1 MGAARVLPMWLIVS
15 VLACIGAASYFNTLQ
30 AGFTYDDFYA
40 VINNRDVTDDNTP
53 LYDLLLN
60 DFWGYKISRPNSH
73 KSYRPLTTLS
83 LRLQRRYGNQILK
96 RLGWRKAY
104 RVQDSS
110 EDDLDP
116 FPFHIC
122 NVAMHAAI
130 TCLVYLLA
138 MRLCRDRDA
147 PLISGLWQHRHGD
160 SPFEEDGAGRQQED
174 WGDRKGAA
182 RNGLRNRRSSVS
194 AEHTGPTGMQ
204 QKLSCGDEKGAAMVR
219 HQAEAFLAGA
229 IFAVHPIHTEA
240 VASIVGQAEL
250 LCAAFSIG
258 AIVLY
263 AQAADIGQWMCRRSG
278 RQGECGWMGAGH
290 WLLVVAA
297 LLCIWAASLA
307 KEIGI
312 TVTATVVLYDAFLV
326 PFDRVPQP
334 PGRLGLADLARRSWH
349 QARTRKA
356 ARILAAGLTLVCYV
370 KLRSF
375 LAVDQLVRMYREL
388 DNPIAFAVGPT
399 KLLSLAH
406 LHAQYAW
413 LMLAPARMCSDWSY
427 ACVPLVERAS
437 DWRNLLSIAAYV
449 WLGRALLI
457 GRPWEVIAEG
467 LYGPREAH
475 GQVRKGSPVLLCGG
489 WLGMEAAPQSRH
501 AAQQQAHQRQRRRWH
516 CFVAAGLIVAPF
528 LPASNLFFW
537 VGTYIGE
544 RLLYTPSIGYCI
556 LVADL
561 LAVLAGDS
569 LPSILLLWRQSPGEG
584 ERQGR
589 RSTAGRKRVAA
600 LLVALLLGG
609 YMWRTI
615 DRNWDWEDEER
626 LFRSALQVC
635 PNGAKNH
642 LNMGIVE
649 RRYRN
654 WAAALHHFQQAQR
667 LSSASFCEPLYWIGT
682 TRIHSGRDVA
692 LGAQEL
698 EDSLACPQTATKAA
712 TALADVYSALHA
724 AAPHGGYFLKRW
736 ARVLLRPELRH
747 AEAACDA
754 LESALLGPE
763 VAAPAWDNIQETMQ
777 LCLDYLADPVNHTE
791 PEAAEP
797 LAVLRVCVEARMAL
811 LQALSHHGRASRV
824 GRAAAYGYLARF
836 GDACRLQHLPPEHVR
851 AAVRKARAEGT
862 PLAPQPPPGAA
873 PGHMALLSWLR
884 TTAPGDAWLLREWGD
899 ILVAQRRFDEAAALF
914 EAAGKQLVDLMSGEN
929 VLGIDGQNHRAG
941 TLTVEQTAQA
951 ATAAF
956 NRALQVGAAEPCRV
970 FHQMC
975 GVHATLAD
983 ILFARGQLAEAQERA
998 DAATSCLRNM
1008 ASGSCHGYV
1017 QSLVD
1022 SRSHAS
1028 TAAAHEPIH

>member
-1 MGAARVLPMWLIVS
+1 ML

-40 VINNRDVTDDNTP
+40 VINNRDVTNDDTP
-53 LYDLLLN
+53 LFDLLLN
-60 DFWGYKISRPNSH
+60 DFWGYKISKPNSH

-83 LRLQRRYGNQILK
+83 LRLQRRYGNQILN
-96 RLGWRKAY
+96 RLGWRKVY

-110 EDDLDP
+110 DDDLDP
-116 FPFHIC
+116 FPFHVC
-122 NVAMHAAI
+122 NVAMHAAV

-138 MRLCRDRDA
+138 MRLCNQRDA
-147 PLISGLWQHRHGD
+147 PLISGSWQHRHGD
-160 SPFEEDGAGRQQED
+160 SPFGESGAGRQQGG
-174 WGDRKGAA
+174 WANRKGAA
-182 RNGLRNRRSSVS
+182 RDGLRQRRSSSMS
-194 AEHTGPTGMQ
+194 AEHTEPNSMRHNQ
-204 QKLSCGDEKGAAMVR
+204 SCGDEKGAAMVR

-250 LCAAFSIG
+250 LSAAFSMG
-258 AIVLY
+258 AIILY
-263 AQAADIGQWMCRRSG
+263 AQAADVGHWMCRRSG
-278 RQGECGWMGAGH
+278 RQGECGWMRAGH
-290 WLLVVAA
+290 WLLVAAA
-297 LLCIWAASLA
+297 LFCIWAASLA

-326 PFDRVPQP
+326 PFDRVQQS
-334 PGRLGLADLARRSWH
+334 PGRFGFADLAQRFWR
-349 QARTRKA
+349 QLQTRKA

-399 KLLSLAH
+399 QLLSLAH

-427 ACVPLVERAS
+427 ACVPLVERVS
-437 DWRNLLSIAAYV
+437 DWRNLLSIVAYV
-449 WLGRALLI
+449 WLARALLI

-467 LYGPREAH
+467 LYGPREGH
-475 GQVRKGSPVLLCGG
+475 GQVRKAPPVLLCGSG
-489 WLGMEAAPQSRH
+489 LGMEAAQQSRH
-501 AAQQQAHQRQRRRWH
+501 AVQQQVHQRQRQRWH
-516 CFVAAGLIVAPF
+516 CFVAVGLIVAPF

-556 LVADL
+556 LMADL

-569 LPSILLLWRQSPGEG
+569 LPGILLLWRQSPGEG
-584 ERQGR
+584 GNERQGR
-589 RSTAGRKRVAA
+589 QRKTAGRKQLAA
-600 LLVALLLGG
+600 VLVAVLLGG

-698 EDSLACPQTATKAA
+698 EASLACPQTATKAA
-712 TALADVYSALHA
+712 TALAEVYSALHA

-747 AEAACDA
+747 AEPACDA
-754 LESALLGPE
+754 LESALLDPE
-763 VAAPAWDNIQETMQ
+763 ASAPAWEDIQATMQ
-777 LCLDYLADPVNHTE
+777 PCLDYLADPVNHTE

-797 LAVLRVCVEARMAL
+797 LAALRGCIEARMTLLDAL
-811 LQALSHHGRASRV
+811 ARNGPASLA
-824 GRAAAYGYLARF
+824 GRAAAYGYIARF
-836 GDACRLQHLPPEHVR
+836 GNACRLQHLPPEHVR
-851 AAVRKARAEGT
+851 AEVRKARVEGL
-862 PLAPQPPPGAA
+862 PLPQEPPPGAA
-873 PGHMALLSWLR
+873 PGHMALVSWLR
-884 TTAPGDAWLLREWGD
+884 TAAPGDAWLLREWGE
-899 ILVAQRRFDEAAALF
+899 ILAAQRRFDEAAMHF
-914 EAAGKQLVDLMSGEN
+914 EAAGKQLVKLMSGVN
-929 VLGIDGQNHRAG
+929 ILGIDGENGRAG
-941 TLTVEQTAQA
+941 VLTLEQTAQA

-956 NRALQVGAAEPCRV
+956 SQALQVGAAEPCHV
-970 FHQMC
+970 WHQMC
-975 GVHATLAD
+975 GMHAKLAD
-983 ILFARGQLAEAQERA
+983 ALSARGQIAEAKERA
-998 DAATSCLRNM
+998 DAATSCLRTM
-1008 ASGSCHGYV
+1008 ASGSCHEHV
-1017 QSLVD
+1017 QSIVD

-1028 TAAAHEPIH
+1028 TVPVLKPIN